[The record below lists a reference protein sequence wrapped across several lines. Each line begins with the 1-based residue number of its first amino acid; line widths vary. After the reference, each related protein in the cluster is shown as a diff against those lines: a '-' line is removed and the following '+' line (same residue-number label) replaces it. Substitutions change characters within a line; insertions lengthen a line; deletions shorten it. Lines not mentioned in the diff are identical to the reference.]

1 MLMIEIFIFFQS
13 LAKCSENVQRKTE
26 EFLDENCNHLSPTD
40 TTIDPNNR
48 LLPSEFLMNEQNNN
62 QEDQTGMPSLCIIKI
77 DVPLLDNEQ
86 NLIDGDSIEQ
96 INPNASQF
104 IRSTQLDAIVE
115 DSNEENSD
123 DHDETIPQS
132 AVR

>member
-1 MLMIEIFIFFQS
+1 
-13 LAKCSENVQRKTE
+13 
-26 EFLDENCNHLSPTD
+26 
-40 TTIDPNNR
+40 
-48 LLPSEFLMNEQNNN
+48 MNEETTN
-62 QEDQTGMPSLCIIKI
+62 QEDQTGTPSSCIIKI

-86 NLIDGDSIEQ
+86 NLLDGDSIEQ

-123 DHDETIPQS
+123 DPEETIPQS